1 MDAHDDR
8 STRTESTGD
17 EGWEVVFEH
26 EETPRKR
33 LTDHERWVIAHL
45 LSGNAPTPSSTPG
58 M

>member
-8 STRTESTGD
+8 STRTQPNGD

-33 LTDHERWVIAHL
+33 LSDHERWVIAHL
-45 LSGNAPTPSSTPG
+45 LSDNAANTSTTG